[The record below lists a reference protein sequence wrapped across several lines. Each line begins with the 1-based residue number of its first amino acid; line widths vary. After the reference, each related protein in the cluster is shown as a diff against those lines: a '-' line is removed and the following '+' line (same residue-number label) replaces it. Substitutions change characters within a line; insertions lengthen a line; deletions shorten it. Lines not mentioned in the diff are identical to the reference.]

1 MEGAEV
7 QGNRVAFALNEGNES
22 LLFQRFARPF
32 KYFRTVSSTL
42 VTPSSVTSAHFTLPI
57 LYVVVAPRENTS
69 CRYMLQLQF
78 S

>member
-22 LLFQRFARPF
+22 LRFQRFARPF

-42 VTPSSVTSAHFTLPI
+42 VTPSWVTSAHFILPI
-57 LYVVVAPRENTS
+57 LHVAVEARENTS
-69 CRYMLQLQF
+69 GRRMLQLQF
-78 S
+78 L